1 MYGCFTWRGENTD
14 GSRHRGAGVRGWGW
28 AKAGVRVGVRDGV
41 GVSAG
46 VRVGVGVG
54 VRVWVGVKG
63 RGERCT
69 WKVTLRRT
77 STPAQPVLRT

>member
-1 MYGCFTWRGENTD
+1 MITPTGRSQG
-14 GSRHRGAGVRGWGW
+14 GWAKGLGMGW

-46 VRVGVGVG
+46 VRVGVGIRVG
-54 VRVWVGVKG
+54 IGVGVKG
-63 RGERCT
+63 RGKRCT